1 MRMALRPNLVTALLV
16 IAWIAME
23 SGPALAAPGK
33 CTLSRIAEWPV
44 RPGTG
49 YAVVD
54 GTINGQKIGVM
65 LDTGA
70 GKTMLSRPEAERLG
84 LVRRD
89 LQGARVVAIGGETH
103 AEMVVIDEFAIGPV
117 VRKNLGLMVAGE
129 QPLREDVAVVLGE
142 DFFRQL
148 DIEFDLP
155 HDMIRL
161 FQARDCEGTSLA
173 YWAPGGAAE
182 VDLEIDSTAAPQI
195 ELRIEVNGR
204 RFLAQ
209 LDSGAYR
216 SVLAQSAAESVGVT
230 PTSPGVVTAGC
241 FRGGGEKVIETWIGR
256 FESFRV
262 GSENIRD
269 PKLYFADMWR
279 YSTYTE
285 TGSRVRRGGA
295 HADML
300 LGADFLRAHRVLVA
314 HSQRKMYFDY
324 VNGTVFPTT
333 PAPAC
338 DKASK

>member
-1 MRMALRPNLVTALLV
+1 MALPPNLVTVLTVL
-16 IAWIAME
+16 WFAME
-23 SGPALAAPGK
+23 SGRALAAPSK
-33 CTLSRIAEWPV
+33 CTLARVAEWPV

-70 GKTMLSRPEAERLG
+70 GTTMFSRPEAERLG

-89 LQGARVVAIGGETH
+89 LRGARVVAIGGETH
-103 AEMVVIDEFAIGPV
+103 AEMVVVDEFAIGAL
-117 VRKNLGLMVAGE
+117 VRKNLGLLVAGE
-129 QPLREDVAVVLGE
+129 QPLRDDVAVILGE
-142 DFFRQL
+142 DFFRHL
-148 DIEFDLP
+148 DIEFDLA

-161 FQARDCEGTSLA
+161 FQAHDCDNSSLA
-173 YWAPGGAAE
+173 YWTQGGAAE
-182 VDLEIDSTAAPQI
+182 VGLEIDSTGAPQI
-195 ELRIEVNGR
+195 DLGVEVNGR

-230 PTSPGVVTAGC
+230 PTSAGVVTAGC
-241 FRGGGEKVIETWIGR
+241 FHGGGEKVIETWIGP
-256 FESFRV
+256 FESFRI
-262 GSENIRD
+262 GPENIRD

-285 TGSRVRRGGA
+285 TGSRVRRSGA

-300 LGADFLRAHRVLVA
+300 LGADFLRAHRLLIA
-314 HSQRKMYFDY
+314 HSQRKMYFEY
-324 VNGTVFPTT
+324 VSGTVFPTT

-338 DKASK
+338 DRTSK